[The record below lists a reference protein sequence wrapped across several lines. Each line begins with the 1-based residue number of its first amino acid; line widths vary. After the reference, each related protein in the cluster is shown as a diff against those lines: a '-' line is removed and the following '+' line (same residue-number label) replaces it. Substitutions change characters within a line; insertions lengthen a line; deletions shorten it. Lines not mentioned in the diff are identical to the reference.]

1 MKTPPAGYALAGFVL
16 GALIS
21 LVLNSALDSTLPPI
35 VSWVLSLG
43 MAAVG
48 WGVAKNIQSENK

>member
-1 MKTPPAGYALAGFVL
+1 MKHPPAGYALAGFVI
-16 GALIS
+16 GAFVS

-35 VSWVLSLG
+35 VGWVLAFG

-48 WGVAKNIQSENK
+48 WGVAKNIQSDNE